1 MERLTKRDLF
11 DGAIELTKE
20 NWEPIA
26 PYNEVMEA
34 LEKLAAYEDTG
45 LELEAIRTLA
55 ADFSMCAAALASH
68 QKNEK
73 GKTNADRLR
82 QMTDDELADFIAMQR
97 FSVVNP
103 IADTLGID
111 VTTAFIAGRKNA
123 LNWLKHEVKK
133 DG

>member
-1 MERLTKRDLF
+1 MTVEEWKR
-11 DGAIELTKE
+11 K
-20 NWEPIA
+20 NPPIQRK
-26 PYNEVMEA
+26 P
-34 LEKLAAYEDTG
+34 
-45 LELEAIRTLA
+45 R
-55 ADFSMCAAALASH
+55 
-68 QKNEK
+68 
-73 GKTNADRLR
+73 TNADRLR

-123 LNWLKHEVKK
+123 LNWLKQEEKG